1 MWDSLTEECEMEEEN
16 RFGLISHCTKVI
28 GRITKQMEEVDL
40 FIQTVMFMKANGEMI
55 RHMDR
60 VFTTI
65 MMVQA
70 TMDSGL
76 RMFKRDLALRNGPM
90 DHRIK
95 GNCLVYA

>member
-1 MWDSLTEECEMEEEN
+1 
-16 RFGLISHCTKVI
+16 
-28 GRITKQMEEVDL
+28 
-40 FIQTVMFMKANGEMI
+40 MFMKANGEMI
-55 RHMDR
+55 KHMDR

-76 RMFKRDLALRNGPM
+76 RMSKRDLALRNGPM
-90 DHRIK
+90 DLHIK

>member
-1 MWDSLTEECEMEEEN
+1 
-16 RFGLISHCTKVI
+16 
-28 GRITKQMEEVDL
+28 
-40 FIQTVMFMKANGEMI
+40 MFMKANGEMI

-76 RMFKRDLALRNGPM
+76 RMSKRDLALRNGPM
-90 DHRIK
+90 DLHIK

>member
-1 MWDSLTEECEMEEEN
+1 
-16 RFGLISHCTKVI
+16 
-28 GRITKQMEEVDL
+28 
-40 FIQTVMFMKANGEMI
+40 MKANGEMI
-55 RHMDR
+55 KHMDR

-76 RMFKRDLALRNGPM
+76 RMSKRDLALRNGPM
-90 DHRIK
+90 DLHIK

>member
-1 MWDSLTEECEMEEEN
+1 
-16 RFGLISHCTKVI
+16 
-28 GRITKQMEEVDL
+28 
-40 FIQTVMFMKANGEMI
+40 MFMKANGGMI

-95 GNCLVYA
+95 GNCLVYV

>member
-1 MWDSLTEECEMEEEN
+1 MEEEN
-16 RFGLISHCTKVI
+16 RFGLISLCTKVI

-55 RHMDR
+55 KHMDR

-76 RMFKRDLALRNGPM
+76 RMSKRDLALRNGPM
-90 DHRIK
+90 DLHIK